1 MTFQIHNFSAPRRFR
16 ILNMVTVTVNG
27 EKRQITENA
36 MVADLLR
43 DLELGGRRVA
53 VERNREIVGRD
64 SYASA
69 VVRDGDV
76 FEIIE
81 FVGGGF

>member
-1 MTFQIHNFSAPRRFR
+1 MI
-16 ILNMVTVTVNG
+16 TVTVNG
-27 EKRQITENA
+27 EKRQIAEKV
-36 MVADLLR
+36 MVLDLLK
-43 DLELGGRRVA
+43 DLGLGGRRVA
-53 VERNREIVGRD
+53 VERNREIIGRD

>member
-1 MTFQIHNFSAPRRFR
+1 MI
-16 ILNMVTVTVNG
+16 TVTVNG
-27 EKRQITENA
+27 EKRQIAENI

-43 DLELGGRRVA
+43 DLGLGGRRVA
-53 VERNREIVGRD
+53 VERNREIIGRD
-64 SYASA
+64 SYEFT

>member
-1 MTFQIHNFSAPRRFR
+1 
-16 ILNMVTVTVNG
+16 MVTVTVNG
-27 EKRQITENA
+27 EKRQIAEKV
-36 MVADLLR
+36 MVLDLLK
-43 DLELGGRRVA
+43 DLGLGGRRVA

-64 SYASA
+64 SYEST
-69 VVRDGDV
+69 VVSDGDV

>member
-1 MTFQIHNFSAPRRFR
+1 
-16 ILNMVTVTVNG
+16 MVTVTVNG

-43 DLELGGRRVA
+43 DLGLGGRRVA
-53 VERNREIVGRD
+53 VECNREIVGRD